1 MYKLSSVIS
10 FQMKFLSRVEG
21 RWYCPMK
28 NQYKLHFFMLGLRLS
43 RSSHW
48 GESRSPSRRRRLSP
62 SGSAPP
68 PSTSPAASPV
78 CGTAAGQSWAS
89 SGASPLA
96 APAGGSSSAGAWCP
110 PRYSCGRRTRRGY
123 RGSEEEAWATRSR
136 HQPGKWGALKEAA
149 GVVPAAPGDLLSGTK
164 TQSMFELHYEK

>member
-10 FQMKFLSRVEG
+10 FQMKLLSRVEEG

-28 NQYKLHFFMLGLRLS
+28 NQYKSHVFTLGLRLS

-48 GESRSPSRRRRLSP
+48 GESRSPSQRRRPSP

-68 PSTSPAASPV
+68 PSASPAAAPAG
-78 CGTAAGQSWAS
+78 GTAAARSWAS

-110 PRYSCGRRTRRGY
+110 PRCSCGHRTRRGY
-123 RGSEEEAWATRSR
+123 RGSGEEAWAARSQHR
-136 HQPGKWGALKEAA
+136 PGKWGALKEAA
-149 GVVPAAPGDLLSGTK
+149 GAVPVAPGDLPSGTK
-164 TQSMFELHYEK
+164 TQSVFELHY